1 MLFQL
6 LAVLVT
12 KPNAAKMLAKQL
24 GWQEALVRLLILRPR
39 PKSKRGS
46 TINYGDVSSSANQ
59 VPSDKLPSSSSTNN
73 NRPKE
78 EVDSANENIP
88 SSQSSNQNAS
98 NSVISRPSDLPG
110 GLVPPAVSSLNPG
123 SSGGNTPYTPVG
135 SGTPQFTK
143 KGLFHDPTEGDL
155 ASLCRDDT
163 PDGAS
168 NQDGSSATG
177 SIASADDLASSM
189 LFTICY
195 SGNVVLFLS
204 TKTPVFKQC

>member
-1 MLFQL
+1 
-6 LAVLVT
+6 
-12 KPNAAKMLAKQL
+12 MLAKQL

-46 TINYGDVSSSANQ
+46 TINYGDVSSANQ

-78 EVDSANENIP
+78 EVDSANANIP

-110 GLVPPAVSSLNPG
+110 GLVPPSVSSLNP
-123 SSGGNTPYTPVG
+123 SSLGANTPFTPIG
-135 SGTPQFTK
+135 SATPQFTK

-168 NQDGSSATG
+168 NQNSGSMTGVDSATDK
-177 SIASADDLASSM
+177 SSTASADDLASSM
-189 LFTICY
+189 
-195 SGNVVLFLS
+195 
-204 TKTPVFKQC
+204 FKKPPRK